1 MTGKKCKSGKII
13 HEGDFWEVVD
23 EMTLKLKN
31 EELILILIIIVA
43 NSY

>member
-1 MTGKKCKSGKII
+1 MSGKKCKSGKII

-31 EELILILIIIVA
+31 EELILLLIIIVA